1 MPKISRKYYRRAK
14 ESTDTDINIVETSI
28 NTSILHSN
36 DDIFLFQNN
45 KGSENSSNENYLS
58 NISVDSYRFQQ
69 IDNEINDNFE
79 SEIVNNSSSNNSN
92 KDKGIVE
99 NGLLVNVTDNS
110 LQFLSWFQGWA
121 IKYNISHVALNEL
134 ITGIKPYCP
143 QLPKDARTLL
153 GTLRRVNAKGVEPKN
168 YYHFGLKNCIE
179 NLLSRQSYINLSII
193 EVYINIDGL
202 PLFKSSS
209 SEVYPI
215 LCSVLP
221 NYSEVGVVGIYNGN
235 EKPPDANIFLQSFVE
250 EARDLTINGIEIK
263 GQV

>member
-1 MPKISRKYYRRAK
+1 MPKVSRKYYRRAK

-58 NISVDSYRFQQ
+58 NILVDSYCSQQ

-79 SEIVNNSSSNNSN
+79 SEIVNNSSSNNSD
-92 KDKGIVE
+92 KDKGIVK
-99 NGLLVNVTDNS
+99 NGLLENVTDNS

-134 ITGIKPYCP
+134 ITGIKSYCP

-153 GTLRRVNAKGVEPKN
+153 GTVRRVKELNQK
-168 YYHFGLKNCIE
+168 
-179 NLLSRQSYINLSII
+179 II
-193 EVYINIDGL
+193 I
-202 PLFKSSS
+202 
-209 SEVYPI
+209 I
-215 LCSVLP
+215 L
-221 NYSEVGVVGIYNGN
+221 G
-235 EKPPDANIFLQSFVE
+235 
-250 EARDLTINGIEIK
+250 
-263 GQV
+263 